1 MLSLTIFILKHI
13 QDSEFIIL
21 WTSGVKKLNVINLFL
36 FTSIITLL
44 FYLVLSTFL
53 TPLALNKSRQL
64 LSQEQFN
71 SFLPTIRTQQ
81 FSDSFKGFTFLVEK
95 KVNNELKNIFLHD
108 DKNNLK
114 NLSSNI
120 SKIKST
126 TIIAENGVV
135 EKNKLFLFNGQ
146 IISSKKDKSKNEV
159 IKFEQLTIN
168 LGDLTTSTIK
178 VPKLQE
184 ISTFKLLACLK
195 NDKSK
200 NELCNSDLNNEIISN
215 LNRRLIL
222 PLYIPVISLIC
233 SFLLIKSKRNLLNK
247 ISIYS
252 LSFILLVLLELTVRY
267 TGINSY
273 LRNLFV
279 ISPIVLLLILYSF
292 LIFKFSKET
301 KST

>member
-1 MLSLTIFILKHI
+1 MKLKI
-13 QDSEFIIL
+13 Y
-21 WTSGVKKLNVINLFL
+21 
-36 FTSIITLL
+36 
-44 FYLVLSTFL
+44 FY
-53 TPLALNKSRQL
+53 
-64 LSQEQFN
+64 
-71 SFLPTIRTQQ
+71 
-81 FSDSFKGFTFLVEK
+81 
-95 KVNNELKNIFLHD
+95 D

-168 LGDLTTSTIK
+168 LDDLTTSTIK

-200 NELCNSDLNNEIISN
+200 N
-215 LNRRLIL
+215 
-222 PLYIPVISLIC
+222 
-233 SFLLIKSKRNLLNK
+233 
-247 ISIYS
+247 
-252 LSFILLVLLELTVRY
+252 
-267 TGINSY
+267 GI
-273 LRNLFV
+273 V
-279 ISPIVLLLILYSF
+279 
-292 LIFKFSKET
+292 
-301 KST
+301 